1 MFVIW
6 VLDRSCLC
14 ALKGNFAWR
23 NAALLFG
30 NHCSYY
36 HGTWSGGSTKLFL
49 FTLPVLQVS
58 IIKCNSHFDAKAN
71 HIPKRIEHL
80 MWQFHLFLEFFFC
93 WNLDSRP
100 YISLPYNKNLGGP
113 WGQCTWFQTT
123 RVKLNITCK
132 TKEVNFLHK
141 ASPKWVNCLSIVFH
155 E

>member
-1 MFVIW
+1 MLGLELMSRSRLLHKHILLCNLPLSLSSQQTTNQKKKLYKGQLNMFVIW

-80 MWQFHLFLEFFFC
+80 MWQFHLFLDFFFVE
-93 WNLDSRP
+93 
-100 YISLPYNKNLGGP
+100 
-113 WGQCTWFQTT
+113 T
-123 RVKLNITCK
+123 
-132 TKEVNFLHK
+132 
-141 ASPKWVNCLSIVFH
+141 
-155 E
+155 